1 MKKRNAMIMSCLALV
16 LCLIL
21 NAAPG
26 SARAESRYAGLTA
39 EEIVS
44 RLTLEQ
50 KASQMVQ
57 PACYNINADEMA
69 VYCYGSIL
77 SQGANLNAAEWRDYT
92 AWFQQAALKSDA
104 GIPYIY
110 GQDDVHGVNY
120 CLGAVYFPQNI
131 GGRGA
136 DGPDWTDHRG

>member
-1 MKKRNAMIMSCLALV
+1 MKKRNAMLMGCLALV
-16 LCLIL
+16 LCLVL
-21 NAAPG
+21 NAVPG
-26 SARAESRYAGLTA
+26 RARAESWCTGMTA

-44 RLTLEQ
+44 QLTLEQ

-69 VYCYGSIL
+69 AYCYGSIL
-77 SQGANLNAAEWRDYT
+77 SQGAHLNAAEWRDYT
-92 AWFQQAALKSDA
+92 AWFQQAALRSEA

-120 CLGAVYFPQNI
+120 RSEERRVGTE
-131 GGRGA
+131 G
-136 DGPDWTDHRG
+136 